1 MRNFAALRCISSEKR
16 FVCRNGLL
24 SPLIIVYFYFAA
36 LAGKAYT
43 VSPMARMLPSA
54 REKNAAGVAQA
65 MPGRTRPD
73 VGNVNRDNYNHNNL
87 KNT

>member
-1 MRNFAALRCISSEKR
+1 MRNFAVLRCMSLEKR

-24 SPLIIVYFYFAA
+24 SPLIIVYFCFAA

-54 REKNAAGVAQA
+54 REKMPQVSRRPCLGAQDQ
-65 MPGRTRPD
+65 MLET
-73 VGNVNRDNYNHNNL
+73 
-87 KNT
+87 